1 MSCRVLAGA
10 GGDILLSAVRS
21 RAAISEVS
29 EGRALQPVLRAV
41 LDGFVRS
48 PVRIVPVGFA
58 FAILV
63 ATGLLMLPVAQ
74 AEPGGTRFIDALFTG
89 TSAISVTGLVT
100 VDTPTHWSGFGEA
113 VILAC
118 MQLGGLGIM
127 TTAAFLGMIVSRRL
141 RLRSKLMTQAE
152 LHPSISLGDVKSVLR
167 FAMLYT
173 LVVEAALAAILGLR
187 FHFAYGFGAGESA
200 WHGVFHSVAAF
211 NNAGFALFSDSIIG
225 FATDPWISLPLIVG
239 TVLGGLGIPVV
250 YELARR
256 RRPRKWS
263 LHTKMTL
270 AGTAVL
276 LFGGWLVLL
285 ALEWANP
292 GTFGQYAWHD
302 RFLPAFFQSAVL
314 RTSGFNSIDVG
325 QLNDDSLLVS
335 MVLMFIGGGSASTA
349 GGIKVTT
356 FFMLM
361 LVIWAEIRGERDASA
376 FRRRLPMPVVREA
389 LTVALVYL
397 ALNVAAVMLM
407 QRFEPDIMLAPIM
420 FEVVSAAA
428 TVGQS
433 TGITYD
439 LTDPSKWLLAVVMY
453 GGRIGPVLFATSLAM
468 ATRKRHYRYPET
480 RPLVG

>member
-1 MSCRVLAGA
+1 
-10 GGDILLSAVRS
+10 
-21 RAAISEVS
+21 
-29 EGRALQPVLRAV
+29 
-41 LDGFVRS
+41 
-48 PVRIVPVGFA
+48 
-58 FAILV
+58 
-63 ATGLLMLPVAQ
+63 MLPVAQ
-74 AEPGGTRFIDALFTG
+74 ADPGDTRFIDALFTG
-89 TSAISVTGLVT
+89 TSAISVTGLIT

-113 VILAC
+113 VILVC
-118 MQLGGLGIM
+118 MQLGGLGVM
-127 TTAAFLGMIVSRRL
+127 TTAAFLGMLVSRKL

-152 LHPSISLGDVKSVLR
+152 LHPSISLGDVRSVLR
-167 FAMLYT
+167 FAILYT
-173 LVVEAALAAILGLR
+173 LIVEVATAVVLALR
-187 FHFAYGFGAGESA
+187 FRFAYGFGAGDST

-225 FATDPWISLPLIVG
+225 FATDPWISMPLILG
-239 TVLGGLGIPVV
+239 TILGGLGIPVV
-250 YELARR
+250 YELSRR
-256 RRPRKWS
+256 QRVRRWT

-270 AGTAVL
+270 FGTAVL

-285 ALEWANP
+285 ALEWSNP
-292 GTFGQYAWHD
+292 ATFGQFAWHE
-302 RFLPAFFQSAVL
+302 RFMPAFFQSAVL

-356 FFMLM
+356 FFL
-361 LVIWAEIRGERDASA
+361 LIWVIWAEIRGEQDASA
-376 FRRRLPMPVVREA
+376 FRRRLPMHVVREA

-397 ALNVAAVMLM
+397 ALNVAAVLLM
-407 QRFEPDIMLAPIM
+407 QRFESDLMLAPIM

-439 LTDPSKWLLAVVMY
+439 LTDPSKWLLSVVMF

-468 ATRKRHYRYPET
+468 ATRKRLYRFPET

>member
-1 MSCRVLAGA
+1 M
-10 GGDILLSAVRS
+10 I
-21 RAAISEVS
+21 AA
-29 EGRALQPVLRAV
+29 
-41 LDGFVRS
+41 
-48 PVRIVPVGFA
+48 
-58 FAILV
+58 
-63 ATGLLMLPVAQ
+63 GLLALPIAQ
-74 AEPGGTRFIDALFTG
+74 TEPGGTRFVDTLFTAA
-89 TSAISVTGLVT
+89 SAISVTGLIT
-100 VDTPTHWSGFGEA
+100 VDTPTHWTGFGEA
-113 VILAC
+113 VILGC

-127 TTAAFLGMIVSRRL
+127 TTAAFLGLLVSRRL

-167 FAMLYT
+167 FAVLFT
-173 LVVEAALAAILGLR
+173 LIVEVATAAVLALR
-187 FHFAYGFGAGESA
+187 LHVAYGFGPGAA
-200 WHGVFHSVAAF
+200 TWHGAFHSVAAF
-211 NNAGFALFSDSIIG
+211 NNAGFALYSDSAIG
-225 FATDPWISLPLIVG
+225 FATDPWISLPLALG
-239 TVLGGLGIPVV
+239 GVLGGLGIPVV
-250 YELARR
+250 YELSRR
-256 RRPRKWS
+256 SLRKGPRAWS

-285 ALEWANP
+285 VLEWGNP
-292 GTFGQYAWHD
+292 GTFGQYPWQD

-335 MVLMFIGGGSASTA
+335 MALMFIGGGSASTA

-356 FFMLM
+356 FFLLM
-361 LVIWAEIRGERDASA
+361 MVIWAEIRGERDASA
-376 FRRRLPMPVVREA
+376 FRRRLPTPVVREA

-397 ALNVAAVMLM
+397 ALIVAAVLLM

-439 LTDPSKWLLAVVMY
+439 LGDPSKWLIIVVMY

-468 ATRKRHYRYPET
+468 STRKRKRLFRYPET

>member
-1 MSCRVLAGA
+1 
-10 GGDILLSAVRS
+10 
-21 RAAISEVS
+21 
-29 EGRALQPVLRAV
+29 
-41 LDGFVRS
+41 
-48 PVRIVPVGFA
+48 
-58 FAILV
+58 
-63 ATGLLMLPVAQ
+63 MLPVAQ
-74 AEPGGTRFIDALFTG
+74 ADPGDTRFIDALFTG
-89 TSAISVTGLVT
+89 TSAISVTGLIT

-113 VILAC
+113 VILVC
-118 MQLGGLGIM
+118 MQLGGLGVM
-127 TTAAFLGMIVSRRL
+127 TTAAFLGMLVSRKL

-152 LHPSISLGDVKSVLR
+152 LHPSISLGDVRSVLR
-167 FAMLYT
+167 FAILYT
-173 LVVEAALAAILGLR
+173 LIVEVATAVVLALR
-187 FHFAYGFGAGESA
+187 FRFAYGFGAGEST

-225 FATDPWISLPLIVG
+225 FATDPWISMPLILG
-239 TVLGGLGIPVV
+239 TILGGLGIPVV
-250 YELARR
+250 YELSRR
-256 RRPRKWS
+256 QRVRRWT

-270 AGTAVL
+270 FGTAVL

-285 ALEWANP
+285 ALEWSNP
-292 GTFGQYAWHD
+292 ATFGQFAWHE
-302 RFLPAFFQSAVL
+302 RFMPAFFQSAVL

-356 FFMLM
+356 FFL
-361 LVIWAEIRGERDASA
+361 LIWVIWAEIRGEQDASA
-376 FRRRLPMPVVREA
+376 FRRRLPMHVVREA

-397 ALNVAAVMLM
+397 ALNVAAVLLM
-407 QRFEPDIMLAPIM
+407 QRFESDLMLAPIM

-439 LTDPSKWLLAVVMY
+439 LTDPSKWLLSVVMF

-468 ATRKRHYRYPET
+468 ATRKRLYRFPET

>member
-1 MSCRVLAGA
+1 
-10 GGDILLSAVRS
+10 
-21 RAAISEVS
+21 
-29 EGRALQPVLRAV
+29 
-41 LDGFVRS
+41 
-48 PVRIVPVGFA
+48 VPVGFA

-63 ATGLLMLPVAQ
+63 ATGLLMLPVAPTD
-74 AEPGGTRFIDALFTG
+74 PGGTEFIDALFTA
-89 TSAISVTGLVT
+89 TSAVAVTGLVT

-113 VILAC
+113 VILGC

-127 TTAAFLGMIVSRRL
+127 TTAAFLGMLVSRKL
-141 RLRSKLMTQAE
+141 GLRSKLMTQAE
-152 LHPSISLGDVKSVLR
+152 LNPSISLGDVRSVLR
-167 FAMLYT
+167 FAVLFT
-173 LVVEAALAAILGLR
+173 FSVEIALALVLALR
-187 FHFAYGFGAGESA
+187 FRFAYDFGAGESI
-200 WHGVFHSVAAF
+200 WLGVFHGVSSF
-211 NNAGFALFSDSIIG
+211 NNAGFALFSDSVMSY
-225 FATDPWISLPLIVG
+225 ATDPWISMPLIIG
-239 TVLGGLGIPVV
+239 TVVGGLGIPVV
-250 YELARR
+250 FELSRR
-256 RRPRKWS
+256 RGMRRWS

-292 GTFGQYAWHD
+292 GTFGQFAWHD

-325 QLNDDSLLVS
+325 QLGDDSLLVS

-376 FRRRLPMPVVREA
+376 FRRTLPMPVVREA
-389 LTVALVYL
+389 LTVALVYV
-397 ALNVAAVMLM
+397 ALNVVAVMLM

-439 LTDPSKWLLAVVMY
+439 LTDPSKWLLTIVMY

-468 ATRKRHYRYPET
+468 ATRKRLYRYPET

>member
-1 MSCRVLAGA
+1 M
-10 GGDILLSAVRS
+10 I
-21 RAAISEVS
+21 
-29 EGRALQPVLRAV
+29 RAV
-41 LDGFVRS
+41 LDGFVRR
-48 PVRIVPVGFA
+48 PVRIVPIGFLI
-58 FAILV
+58 AILA

-74 AEPGGTRFIDALFTG
+74 AEPGGTRFIDALFTA
-89 TSAISVTGLVT
+89 TSAIAVTGLVT

-113 VILAC
+113 VILGS

-127 TTAAFLGMIVSRRL
+127 TTAAFLGLLVSRRL
-141 RLRSKLMTQAE
+141 GLRSRLMTQAE
-152 LHPSISLGDVKSVLR
+152 LHPSISIGDVKSVLLITAV
-167 FAMLYT
+167 FT
-173 LVVEAALAAILGLR
+173 LVIEVAAALVLGLR
-187 FHFAYGFGAGESA
+187 FHFAYGYGLGESV

-211 NNAGFALFSDSIIG
+211 NNAGFALYTDSIIG
-225 FATDPWISLPLIVG
+225 FATDPWISLPLAFG
-239 TVLGGLGIPVV
+239 TILGGLGIPVV
-250 YELARR
+250 FELARR
-256 RRPRKWS
+256 RDRRRWS
-263 LHTKMTL
+263 LHTRMTL

-276 LFGGWLVLL
+276 LVGGWFVLL
-285 ALEWANP
+285 ALEWSNP
-292 GTFGQYAWHD
+292 ATFGQFAWQD

-356 FFMLM
+356 FFLLM
-361 LVIWAEIRGERDASA
+361 WVIWAEIRGERDVSA
-376 FRRRLPMPVVREA
+376 FRHRLPMPVIREA
-389 LTVALVYL
+389 LAVALVYV

-407 QRFEPDIMLAPIM
+407 QRFEQGISLAPIM

-439 LTDPSKWLLAVVMY
+439 LGDPSKWLLIVVMY
-453 GGRIGPVLFATSLAM
+453 GGRIGPVLFATSMAM
-468 ATRKRHYRYPET
+468 RSSKRLFRYPET

>member
-1 MSCRVLAGA
+1 MPRGYPASAGRSGAANSRPQEGRVL
-10 GGDILLSAVRS
+10 
-21 RAAISEVS
+21 
-29 EGRALQPVLRAV
+29 QTVLRAI
-41 LDGFVRS
+41 LDGFIRQ
-48 PVRIVPVGFA
+48 PVRIVPVA
-58 FAILV
+58 FAAGILA

-74 AEPGGTRFIDALFTG
+74 ADPGSTRFVDALFTA
-89 TSAISVTGLVT
+89 TSAIAVTGLVT

-113 VILAC
+113 VILGC

-127 TTAAFLGMIVSRRL
+127 TTAAFLGMLVSRKL

-152 LHPSISLGDVKSVLR
+152 LHPSISLGDVRSVLR
-167 FAMLYT
+167 FAMLFT
-173 LVVEAALAAILGLR
+173 LVVEGTFAAILALR
-187 FHFAYGFGAGESA
+187 FHFAYDLGAGEA
-200 WHGVFHSVAAF
+200 TWHGVFHSVAAF
-211 NNAGFALFSDSIIG
+211 NNAGFALYSDSIIG
-225 FATDPWISLPLIVG
+225 FATDPWISLPLAFG

-250 YELARR
+250 YELLRR
-256 RRPRKWS
+256 RSQLTWS

-285 ALEWANP
+285 ALEWSNP
-292 GTFGQYAWHD
+292 GTFGQFAWHE

-376 FRRRLPMPVVREA
+376 FRRSLPMPVVREA

-397 ALNVAAVMLM
+397 ALNVVAVMLM

-439 LTDPSKWLLAVVMY
+439 LGDPSKWLLAIVMY

-468 ATRKRHYRYPET
+468 ATRKRLYRYPET

>member
-1 MSCRVLAGA
+1 MEGRPLRA
-10 GGDILLSAVRS
+10 ILSAVLEGVIRNPV
-21 RAAISEVS
+21 RVIPVAFAAAIL
-29 EGRALQPVLRAV
+29 A
-41 LDGFVRS
+41 
-48 PVRIVPVGFA
+48 
-58 FAILV
+58 

-74 AEPGGTRFIDALFTG
+74 TAPGETRFIDAFFTG
-89 TSAISVTGLVT
+89 TSAISVTGLIT
-100 VDTPTHWSGFGEA
+100 VDTPTHWTGFGEA

-127 TTAAFLGMIVSRRL
+127 TTAAFLGMVVSRRL
-141 RLRSKLMTQAE
+141 RLRAKLMTQAE

-167 FAMLYT
+167 FAALYT
-173 LVVEAALAAILGLR
+173 LAVEILIAAVLALR
-187 FHFAYGFGAGESA
+187 FHFAYGFAPGDSL
-200 WHGVFHSVAAF
+200 WQGVFHSVAAF
-211 NNAGFALFSDSIIG
+211 NNAGFSLFSDSIIG
-225 FATDPWISLPLIVG
+225 FATDPWISMPLILG
-239 TVLGGLGIPVV
+239 TILGGLGIPVV
-250 YELARR
+250 YELSRR
-256 RRPRKWS
+256 RAVRNWS

-270 AGTAVL
+270 SGTAVL

-285 ALEWANP
+285 ALEWSNP

-349 GGIKVTT
+349 GGIKVAT
-356 FFMLM
+356 FFLLM
-361 LVIWAEIRGERDASA
+361 WVIWAEVRGERDATA
-376 FRRRLPMPVVREA
+376 FRRRLPTQVVREA
-389 LTVALVYL
+389 LAVALVYL

-439 LTDPSKWLLAVVMY
+439 LGDPSKWLLAIVMY

-468 ATRKRHYRYPET
+468 ATRKRLYRYPET

>member
-1 MSCRVLAGA
+1 VY
-10 GGDILLSAVRS
+10 
-21 RAAISEVS
+21 SERQ
-29 EGRALQPVLRAV
+29 EGRPLRSVLRAV
-41 LDGFVRS
+41 LDGFLRR
-48 PVRIVPVGFA
+48 PVRIVPVA
-58 FAILV
+58 FAVAIL
-63 ATGLLMLPVAQ
+63 AAAGLLLLPAAQ
-74 AEPGGTRFIDALFTG
+74 TEPGTSFVDALFTA
-89 TSAISVTGLVT
+89 TSAIAVTGLVT

-113 VILAC
+113 VILVC

-127 TTAAFLGMIVSRRL
+127 TTAAFLGMLVSRRL
-141 RLRSKLMTQAE
+141 RLRAKLMTQAE
-152 LHPSISLGDVKSVLR
+152 LHPSISLGDMKSVLR
-167 FAMLYT
+167 FAIMYT
-173 LVVEAALAAILGLR
+173 LMVEVAAAVVLALR
-187 FHFAYGFGAGESA
+187 FRLAYGFGWGEST

-225 FATDPWISLPLIVG
+225 FATDPWISLPLAFG
-239 TVLGGLGIPVV
+239 TILGGLGIPVV
-250 YELARR
+250 YELSLR
-256 RRPRKWS
+256 RRPRRWT

-270 AGTAVL
+270 FATAL
-276 LFGGWLVLL
+276 LLVGGWFVLL
-285 ALEWANP
+285 ALEWSNP
-292 GTFGQYAWHD
+292 GTFGQFAWHE

-325 QLNDDSLLVS
+325 QLGDDSLLVS

-356 FFMLM
+356 FFLLM
-361 LVIWAEIRGERDASA
+361 WVIWAEIRGERDASA
-376 FRRRLPMPVVREA
+376 FRRTLPTPVVREA
-389 LTVALVYL
+389 LAVALVYL

-407 QRFEPDIMLAPIM
+407 QRFEPGITLAPIM

-439 LTDPSKWLLAVVMY
+439 LGDPSKWLLIVVMF

-468 ATRKRHYRYPET
+468 RTRKRLYRFPET

>member
-1 MSCRVLAGA
+1 VL
-10 GGDILLSAVRS
+10 
-21 RAAISEVS
+21 
-29 EGRALQPVLRAV
+29 EGFLRH
-41 LDGFVRS
+41 
-48 PVRIVPVGFA
+48 PVRIVPVA
-58 FAILV
+58 FAVAIL
-63 ATGLLMLPVAQ
+63 AAAGLLLLPVAQ
-74 AEPGGTRFIDALFTG
+74 SDPGGTRFVDAVFTA
-89 TSAISVTGLVT
+89 TSAIAVTGLVT
-100 VDTPTHWSGFGEA
+100 LDTPTHWSGFGEA
-113 VILAC
+113 VILVC

-127 TTAAFLGMIVSRRL
+127 TAAAFLGMLVSRRL

-152 LHPSISLGDVKSVLR
+152 LHPAISLGDMRSVLR
-167 FAMLYT
+167 FAVLYT
-173 LVVEAALAAILGLR
+173 FIVEVATAVVLALR
-187 FHFAYGFGAGESA
+187 FHFAYGFSAGEST
-200 WHGVFHSVAAF
+200 WHGVFHSIAAF

-225 FATDPWISLPLIVG
+225 FATDPWISLPLAFG
-239 TVLGGLGIPVV
+239 TILGGLGIPVV
-250 YELARR
+250 YELSRR
-256 RRPRKWS
+256 QRARKWT

-270 AGTAVL
+270 FGTAVL

-285 ALEWANP
+285 ALEWSNP
-292 GTFGQYAWHD
+292 ATFGQFAWHE
-302 RFLPAFFQSAVL
+302 RFMPAFFQSAVL

-356 FFMLM
+356 FFLLM
-361 LVIWAEIRGERDASA
+361 WVIWAEIRGERDASA
-376 FRRRLPMPVVREA
+376 FRRRLPTPVVREA

-397 ALNVAAVMLM
+397 ALNVAAVLLM
-407 QRFEPDIMLAPIM
+407 QRFEPGIMLAPIM

-439 LTDPSKWLLAVVMY
+439 LTDPSKWLLTVVMY

-468 ATRKRHYRYPET
+468 ATRKRLYRFPET

>member
-1 MSCRVLAGA
+1 
-10 GGDILLSAVRS
+10 
-21 RAAISEVS
+21 
-29 EGRALQPVLRAV
+29 
-41 LDGFVRS
+41 
-48 PVRIVPVGFA
+48 VPVGFA
-58 FAILV
+58 FAILI
-63 ATGLLMLPVAQ
+63 ATGLLMLPVAPTD
-74 AEPGGTRFIDALFTG
+74 PGGTEFIDALFTA
-89 TSAISVTGLVT
+89 TSAVAVTGLVT

-113 VILAC
+113 VILGC

-127 TTAAFLGMIVSRRL
+127 TTAAFLGMLVSRKL
-141 RLRSKLMTQAE
+141 GLRSKLMTQAE
-152 LHPSISLGDVKSVLR
+152 LNPSISLGDVRSVLR
-167 FAMLYT
+167 FAVLFT
-173 LVVEAALAAILGLR
+173 FSVEIALALVLALR
-187 FHFAYGFGAGESA
+187 FRFAYDFGAGESI
-200 WHGVFHSVAAF
+200 WLGVFHGVSSF
-211 NNAGFALFSDSIIG
+211 NNAGFALFSDSVMSY
-225 FATDPWISLPLIVG
+225 ATDPWISMPLIIG
-239 TVLGGLGIPVV
+239 TVVGGLGIPVV
-250 YELARR
+250 FELSRR
-256 RRPRKWS
+256 RGMRRWS

-292 GTFGQYAWHD
+292 GTFGQFAWHD

-325 QLNDDSLLVS
+325 QLGDDSLLVS

-376 FRRRLPMPVVREA
+376 FRRTLPMPVVREA
-389 LTVALVYL
+389 LTVALVYV
-397 ALNVAAVMLM
+397 ALNVVAVMLM

-439 LTDPSKWLLAVVMY
+439 LTDPSKWLLTIVMY

-468 ATRKRHYRYPET
+468 ATRKRLYRYPET

>member
-1 MSCRVLAGA
+1 VPWTPNDRWATL
-10 GGDILLSAVRS
+10 R
-21 RAAISEVS
+21 
-29 EGRALQPVLRAV
+29 PVPRAV
-41 LDGFVRS
+41 LEGVFLH
-48 PVRIVPVGFA
+48 PVRIVPVA
-58 FAILV
+58 FAAVIL
-63 ATGLLMLPVAQ
+63 AAAGLLLLPAAQ
-74 AEPGGTRFIDALFTG
+74 STEGGTRFVDAMFTA
-89 TSAISVTGLVT
+89 TSAIAVTGLVT

-113 VILAC
+113 VILVC

-127 TTAAFLGMIVSRRL
+127 TTAAFLGMLVSRKL

-152 LHPSISLGDVKSVLR
+152 LHPSISLGDMRSVLR
-167 FAMLYT
+167 FAVIYT
-173 LVVEAALAAILGLR
+173 FAVEIAAAMVLALR
-187 FHFAYGFGAGESA
+187 FHFAYGFGAGESV

-211 NNAGFALFSDSIIG
+211 NNAGFALFSDSIMG
-225 FATDPWISLPLIVG
+225 FATDPWISVPLILG
-239 TVLGGLGIPVV
+239 TILGGLGIPVV
-250 YELARR
+250 FELTRR
-256 RRPRKWS
+256 RRLRRWS
-263 LHTKMTL
+263 LHTQMTL
-270 AGTAVL
+270 SGTAVL

-285 ALEWANP
+285 ALEWSNP
-292 GTFGQYAWHD
+292 ATFGQFAWHD

-325 QLNDDSLLVS
+325 QLGDDSLLVS

-356 FFMLM
+356 FFLLM
-361 LVIWAEIRGERDASA
+361 WVIWAEIRGERDASA
-376 FRRRLPMPVVREA
+376 FRRSLPTPVVREA

-407 QRFEPDIMLAPIM
+407 QRFEQDITLAPIM

-439 LTDPSKWLLAVVMY
+439 LGDPSKWLLTVVMF

-468 ATRKRHYRYPET
+468 ATRKRLYRFPET